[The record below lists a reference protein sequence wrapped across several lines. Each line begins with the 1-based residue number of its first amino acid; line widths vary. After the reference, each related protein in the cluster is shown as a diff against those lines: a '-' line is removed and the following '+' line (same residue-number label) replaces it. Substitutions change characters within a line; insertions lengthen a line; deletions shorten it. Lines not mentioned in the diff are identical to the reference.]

1 MAPGYPPQAEG
12 RPVGLGTL
20 EILNCRIDNATLT
33 AWKEHF
39 APPTQPFFV
48 RRQFPLPSRSGA
60 RWLDSG
66 AVREAL
72 SLSAH
77 DTFAT
82 YEVTGTARHLLLL
95 DESAFEALPPGLRT
109 ELLYEQLEVGRGSVY
124 QMQDLTDHLTRSE
137 IDQVAAAS
145 SGGLV
150 VWWPGLFA
158 ILSGATQTRL
168 LAEFASEDWPPCRRA
183 ELAAERW
190 QQVERVLP
198 GIPSRA
204 GTFHPDSGPNCFG
217 AVIEAFTGQR
227 IARRTERNEFEA
239 WLESRIDAPG
249 AADDLGTVLLWRDDH
264 NALQHAA
271 VSLGD
276 GYAFHKE
283 AQTWWSP
290 WQVVRLTDV
299 IERWQDAG
307 AMTSVRLA
315 T

>member
-1 MAPGYPPQAEG
+1 M
-12 RPVGLGTL
+12 

-39 APPTQPFFV
+39 APTAQPFFV
-48 RRQFPLPSRSGA
+48 RRQFPLPSRSGS
-60 RWLDSG
+60 RWLDSS

-82 YEVTGTARHLLLL
+82 YEVASDARHLLLL
-95 DESAFEALPPGLRT
+95 DEGAFEAMPPELRAGL
-109 ELLYEQLEVGRGSVY
+109 LHGQLEVGRGGVY
-124 QMQDLTDHLTRSE
+124 PMQDLTEHLTGSE
-137 IDQVAAAS
+137 IDQVSTAT

-150 VWWPGLFA
+150 VWWPDLFA
-158 ILSGATQTRL
+158 ALSEATQARL
-168 LAEFASEDWPPCRRA
+168 LAVFASDYRPPCRA
-183 ELAAERW
+183 ELSPRHWRQALRA
-190 QQVERVLP
+190 LP
-198 GIPSRA
+198 GILSRA

-217 AVIEAFTGQR
+217 AIIEAFKGQH
-227 IARRTERNEFEA
+227 IQRRTERNEFET
-239 WLESRIDAPG
+239 WLRARVAKPG
-249 AADDLGTVLLWRDDH
+249 VTDELGTVLLWRDDH
-264 NALQHAA
+264 DALQHAA

-290 WQVVRLTDV
+290 WQVVRLTEV

-307 AMTSVRLA
+307 AMTSVRMA
-315 T
+315 S

>member
-1 MAPGYPPQAEG
+1 MASGYPPRAEG

-39 APPTQPFFV
+39 APTAQPFFV
-48 RRQFPLPSRSGA
+48 RRQFPLPSRSGS
-60 RWLDSG
+60 RWLDSS

-82 YEVTGTARHLLLL
+82 YEVASDARHLLLL
-95 DESAFEALPPGLRT
+95 DEGAFESLPPELRA
-109 ELLYEQLEVGRGSVY
+109 ELLHEQLAVGRGGVV
-124 QMQDLTDHLTRSE
+124 QVHDLTEHLTRSE
-137 IDQVAAAS
+137 IDRVTAAAS
-145 SGGLV
+145 DGLV
-150 VWWPGLFA
+150 VWWPSLFA
-158 ILSGATQTRL
+158 TLSDATQARL
-168 LAEFASEDWPPCRRA
+168 LADFASDDRPPCRRA
-183 ELAAERW
+183 ELSPEHWRRALRAIS
-190 QQVERVLP
+190 

-217 AVIEAFTGQR
+217 AVIEAFTGR
-227 IARRTERNEFEA
+227 HITRRTERYEFET
-239 WLESRIDAPG
+239 WLGARVAGPG
-249 AADDLGTVLLWRDDH
+249 AAEELGTVLLWRDDH

-290 WQVVRLTDV
+290 WQVVRLTEV

>member
-1 MAPGYPPQAEG
+1 MASGYPPQAEG
-12 RPVGLGTL
+12 RPVGLDTL
-20 EILNCRIDNATLT
+20 EILNCLIDNATLT
-33 AWKEHF
+33 AWKGHF
-39 APPTQPFFV
+39 APTTQPFFA
-48 RRQFPLPSRSGA
+48 RRKIPLPSGSGS
-60 RWLDSG
+60 RWLDGG

-82 YEVTGTARHLLLL
+82 YEVAGTARHLLLL
-95 DESAFEALPPGLRT
+95 DEGAFEALPPGLRT
-109 ELLYEQLEVGRGSVY
+109 DLLQEQLEVGRGSVY
-124 QMQDLTDHLTRSE
+124 QVQDLNDHLTRSE

-145 SGGLV
+145 QDGLV
-150 VWWPGLFA
+150 VWWPGLFTA
-158 ILSGATQTRL
+158 LSDAAQVRL
-168 LAEFASEDWPPCRRA
+168 LADFASEDRPPCRRA
-183 ELAAERW
+183 ELPAEQWRQI
-190 QQVERVLP
+190 QQALP

-204 GTFHPDSGPNCFG
+204 GTFHPDSGPNCLG

-227 IARRTERNEFEA
+227 ITRRTERHEFET
-239 WLESRIDAPG
+239 WLRTRITGPSVTNE
-249 AADDLGTVLLWRDDH
+249 LGTVLLWRDDH
-264 NALQHAA
+264 NALRHAA

-290 WQVVRLTDV
+290 WQVVRLTEV

-307 AMTSVRLA
+307 AMTNISLA